1 MATATRTTKS
11 LSLEKDLL
19 REVERTRGGVSTS
32 ERVNALLKTA
42 LEIERR
48 RGLAAEAE
56 IFFGSAPDGDAA
68 SRKAWGQNQRGG
80 ILGGERFA
88 CSLWTRNVLAWWFR
102 PMRSIDSPAT
112 RVSCL
117 SQRRST
123 GNSRSGP
130 S

>member
-56 IFFGSAPDGDAA
+56 IFFGAPDGDAA
-68 SRKAWGQNQRGG
+68 SRKAFQAAAIR
-80 ILGGERFA
+80 
-88 CSLWTRNVLAWWFR
+88 SLARQ
-102 PMRSIDSPAT
+102 D
-112 RVSCL
+112 
-117 SQRRST
+117 
-123 GNSRSGP
+123 
-130 S
+130 

>member
-32 ERVNALLKTA
+32 ERVNTLLKTA

-48 RGLAAEAE
+48 RGLAAKAE

-68 SRKAWGQNQRGG
+68 SRKAFQAAAIR
-80 ILGGERFA
+80 
-88 CSLWTRNVLAWWFR
+88 SLARE
-102 PMRSIDSPAT
+102 D
-112 RVSCL
+112 
-117 SQRRST
+117 
-123 GNSRSGP
+123 
-130 S
+130 